1 MGRRAAADHRTAAGN
16 WMTTRQRLETLQ
28 RLGRQA
34 TIVAAMSWLIFGVLH
49 HGYRLQWVRGQDALH
64 IAADACVVAAYAF
77 GIVVRFLLF
86 RQEGKSARRFWI
98 DLLFLVFSL
107 FLSWTLH
114 AGTAAVILRRAQGGF
129 VLLAATPW
137 GRRYVTALARR
148 PALVMVLSFAVTIAV
163 GTLLLTFAAATEDGG
178 GAPFLTAFFTATSAT
193 CVTGLIVVDTPAYFS
208 LFGELVILGLIQVGG
223 LGIMTLSAALFVL
236 MGRRLTA
243 RQRRVLSSVLDET
256 GLRDVGVLVQ
266 NIFQTT
272 MIIEGLGALLLF
284 VRWYGDFASI
294 AETAYM
300 SIFHSVSAFCNAGF
314 SLLSLNLMDYVADPV
329 VNLVMAL
336 LIVLGGLGF
345 TVLSDLYAHRSLRR
359 RGPGLS
365 THTRVVLLTS
375 AALILV
381 GGIALFYFEYAHSL
395 APYSVPVK
403 LQAAFFQSVSAR
415 TAGFNS
421 IDMTRITPVAALV
434 FTALMFIG
442 GSPGGTAGGIKTST
456 FALLVLSVRTII
468 RGREEIEVFGRSI
481 SKENLHRA
489 LAVSMAS
496 FGIVFVAFTWLLA
509 SQAVD
514 YVSLL
519 FESVSAF
526 GTVGLSMGATAQLT
540 AFGKVLIIALMFA
553 GRVGPL
559 SLALAVGEEM
569 ERLVY
574 RYPTT
579 KLLVG

>member
-1 MGRRAAADHRTAAGN
+1 M
-16 WMTTRQRLETLQ
+16 TRQRLETLQ
-28 RLGRQA
+28 RLGRQT
-34 TIVAAMSWLIFGVLH
+34 TIVAAMLWLIFGVLQ
-49 HGYRLQWVRGQDALH
+49 HGYRLQWVPWQDALH
-64 IAADACVVAAYAF
+64 IAADSSVVAAYAF

-107 FLSWTLH
+107 FLAWTLH

-148 PALVMVLSFAVTIAV
+148 PALVMVLSFAVTIAL

-178 GAPFLTAFFTATSAT
+178 GASFLTAFFTATSAT
-193 CVTGLIVVDTPAYFS
+193 CVTGLVVVDTPTYFS

-266 NIFQTT
+266 NIFQAT
-272 MIIEGLGALLLF
+272 MIIEGLGALVLF
-284 VRWYGDFASI
+284 VRWYGDFDSI
-294 AETAYM
+294 TQTAYM

-329 VNLVMAL
+329 VNLVIAL
-336 LIVLGGLGF
+336 LIILGGLGF
-345 TVLSDLYAHRSLRR
+345 MVLSDLYAHRSLRR
-359 RGPGLS
+359 RGPGLT

-381 GGIALFYFEYAHSL
+381 GGIAVFYFEYAHSL
-395 APYSVPVK
+395 APYPVLVK

-421 IDMTRITPVAALV
+421 IDMTQITPVAALV
-434 FTALMFIG
+434 FVGLMFIG

-468 RGREEIEVFGRSI
+468 RGRDEIEVFGRSI
-481 SKENLHRA
+481 SKENLYRA

-496 FGIVFVAFTWLLA
+496 FGIVFVVFTWLLA

-514 YVSLL
+514 FVSLL

-526 GTVGLSMGATAQLT
+526 GTVGLSMGATTQLT
-540 AFGKVLIIALMFA
+540 ALGKVLIIALMFA